1 MKHNILLK
9 PGNIYLRMTSL
20 VLLIFFSM
28 KVSAQQHIITQ
39 KDNTRPET
47 AKQFNSFNLSSFQV
61 LQNDGYNEVQWQAG
75 ETATSNKFV
84 VEYSFDGINFIR
96 GEQVTG
102 HNGLYNY
109 RHYIRDTRPLLYRVS
124 TENGE
129 GSWVHSGAIM
139 PKGVTVLPVQ
149 LQGNMIRGNMINV
162 QASFPVERLTI
173 VSTSGVEVFAKD
185 LNGARDLIPVA
196 IPSLKEGIY
205 FVNFFGNGWKSTSRF
220 VIG

>member
-1 MKHNILLK
+1 MKQN
-9 PGNIYLRMTSL
+9 NLRNTL
-20 VLLIFFSM
+20 VSYIKLTTLVIVLFFSTTL
-28 KVSAQQHIITQ
+28 SAQQHVITQ

-47 AKQFNSFNLSSFQV
+47 ARQFNSFNLSSFQV
-61 LQNDGYNEVQWQAG
+61 IQNDGYNVVQWQAG
-75 ETATSNKFV
+75 ENVSNNKFV
-84 VEYSFDGINFIR
+84 VEYSFDGVNFIR
-96 GEQVTG
+96 SENVMG
-102 HNGLYNY
+102 HNGLYQY
-109 RHYIRDTRPLLYRVS
+109 RHYIRDSSPLLYRVS
-124 TENGE
+124 TENGQ

-139 PKGVTVLPVQ
+139 PKGVMVSPVQ
-149 LQGNMIRGNMINV
+149 LQGNLIEGNVMNV

-173 VSTSGVEVFAKD
+173 VSTSGIEVFAKD

>member
-1 MKHNILLK
+1 MKKNILR
-9 PGNIYLRMTSL
+9 NIRSL
-20 VLLIFFSM
+20 YVKLTALSLGIFFSTTL
-28 KVSAQQHIITQ
+28 SAQQHIIAQ

-47 AKQFNSFNLSSFQV
+47 ARQFNSFNLSSFQV
-61 LQNDGYNEVQWQAG
+61 IQNDEYNVVQWQAG
-75 ETATSNKFV
+75 ENTSNNKFV

-96 GEQVTG
+96 SENVMG
-102 HNGLYNY
+102 HNGLYQY

-124 TENGE
+124 TENGQ

-139 PKGVTVLPVQ
+139 PKGVTVSPVQ
-149 LQGNMIRGNMINV
+149 LQGNMVKGNMINV

-173 VSTSGVEVFAKD
+173 VSTSGNEVFAKD